1 MPESKIRKKKGLTA
15 PPTSARKHSVKIGS
29 PRWLVPVMVAC
40 FVIGLAWI
48 VVYYVAGQDIAFMTT
63 LGNFWN
69 VAIGFGIISV
79 GFALSTRWR

>member
-1 MPESKIRKKKGLTA
+1 
-15 PPTSARKHSVKIGS
+15 
-29 PRWLVPVMVAC
+29 MVAC
-40 FVIGLAWI
+40 FIIGLAWI
-48 VVYYVAGQDIAFMTT
+48 VVYYVAGQDIRFMAS